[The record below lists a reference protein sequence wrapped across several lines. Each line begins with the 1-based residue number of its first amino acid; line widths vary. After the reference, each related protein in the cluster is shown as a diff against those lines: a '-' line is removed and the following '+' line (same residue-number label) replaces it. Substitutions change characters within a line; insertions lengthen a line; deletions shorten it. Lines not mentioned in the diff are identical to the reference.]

1 MSNSVSDI
9 PSGLR
14 VPAQIPL
21 DAKVYKL
28 SQADLAYLGPSSNL
42 AYTYFK
48 GMIAYCALEQTRWE
62 WREPKF
68 IGEVGLLPTNFL
80 YPSNLI
86 IFGIVYSS
94 KSYNFFQVITSSI
107 PGATG
112 ATGATG
118 SQGPMGPAGIAGP
131 VGPAGLNWQGTWSAT
146 GVYVLDDAVS
156 YGGASWFCTSPTGPS
171 GITPDSDPAS
181 WALLASEGAPG
192 PMGPRGIQ
200 GVPGTPGTSGT
211 PTYTEESRNTST
223 LAIAENPSSTTSKIT
238 KTFTRAFVTSF
249 TDNFLGLSDLG
260 KVVGETFVVRNQSTD
275 KNIEVRLIN
284 NARLTGLNGFDTVT
298 SFIIPFNTTVRFT
311 LSDTTSGSSK
321 VFIVE
326 IINPLGIDDV
336 ITTETLTSTTNSA
349 PYPFSNKTFAQFP
362 SAFSYALPA
371 TPVLGEVRYIKTA
384 FSNCTLYASP
394 NPGIDGANNNFYTP
408 TGNGNINISLLA
420 GKSYRCTYIGRFGG
434 TYGFWT
440 IEIMNNI

>member
-1 MSNSVSDI
+1 MSNSVNDI
-9 PSGLR
+9 PVGLR
-14 VPAQIPL
+14 VPSQIPL

-68 IGEVGLLPTNFL
+68 VGEVGLLPTNFL
-80 YPSNLI
+80 YPINLI
-86 IFGIVYSS
+86 IFGIDYSS
-94 KSYNFFQVITSSI
+94 KAYNFFQMITSSV
-107 PGATG
+107 PGPTG

-118 SQGPMGPAGIAGP
+118 PIGPAGVAGP
-131 VGPAGLNWQGTWSAT
+131 VGPAGLNWQGVWSAT

-156 YGGASWFCTSPTGPS
+156 YGGASWFCIDPVGPS
-171 GITPDSDPAS
+171 ATTPNADPTN
-181 WALLASEGAPG
+181 WALLASQGSPG
-192 PMGPRGIQ
+192 PMGPQ
-200 GVPGTPGTSGT
+200 GPPGTGGTGT

-238 KTFTRAFVTSF
+238 KTFTRAFVTSL
-249 TDNFLGLSDLG
+249 TDNCLGLSDLG

-326 IINPLGIDDV
+326 IINPLGMDNV
-336 ITTETLTSTTNSA
+336 MTTETLTSTTNSA
-349 PYPFSNKTFAQFP
+349 PFPFSTKTFAQFP

-394 NPGIDGANNNFYTP
+394 NPGVDGANNNFYTP
-408 TGNGNINISLLA
+408 TGNGNTSVPLLA
-420 GKSYRCTYIGRFGG
+420 GKSYRCTYIGRFGA
-434 TYGFWT
+434 TFGFWT

>member
-94 KSYNFFQVITSSI
+94 KSYNFFIIPLSGT

-112 ATGATG
+112 ATGA
-118 SQGPMGPAGIAGP
+118 QGIPGTPGA
-131 VGPAGLNWQGTWSAT
+131 VGPAGLDWKGTWSAT

-156 YGGASWFCTSPTGPS
+156 YGGSSWFCIDPVGPS
-171 GITPDSDPAS
+171 ATTPNLDPIN
-181 WALLASEGAPG
+181 WALLASQGAQG
-192 PMGPRGIQ
+192 IQGIQ
-200 GVPGTPGTSGT
+200 GVPGIGAN
-211 PTYTEESRNTST
+211 YTEESRNTSS
-223 LAIAENPSSTTSKIT
+223 LSDAVNPVLLFSKIT
-238 KTFTRAFVTSF
+238 KTFTRAYVSNA
-249 TDNFLGLSDLG
+249 TDNYLGISNIG
-260 KVVGETFVVRNQSTD
+260 KLTGEFFVVQNRSTTLD
-275 KNIEVRLIN
+275 LIIVPLD
-284 NARLTGLNGFDTVT
+284 NARFRQPNGFDSQINFTLGT
-298 SFIIPFNTTVRFT
+298 NRYARFT
-311 LSDTTSGSSK
+311 LAETTSGSDK
-321 VFIVE
+321 VFMVE
-326 IINPLGIDDV
+326 VINPLGANGGTQV
-336 ITTETLTSTTNSA
+336 PTTENLASNVNSA
-349 PYPFSNKTFAQFP
+349 PFPFVSKNSTLCV
-362 SAFSYALPA
+362 STGFSYSLPVSPTTA
-371 TPVLGEVRYIKTA
+371 DVLYVRTIGVINFY
-384 FSNCTLYASP
+384 SSP
-394 NPGIDGANNNFYTP
+394 NPGNDGANNYIITP
-408 TGNGNINISLLA
+408 AGNGNTSMSLQA
-420 GKSYRCTYIGRFGG
+420 QKVYRFTFIGKYGGSIG
-434 TYGFWT
+434 YWT
-440 IEIMNNI
+440 VEIMNNI